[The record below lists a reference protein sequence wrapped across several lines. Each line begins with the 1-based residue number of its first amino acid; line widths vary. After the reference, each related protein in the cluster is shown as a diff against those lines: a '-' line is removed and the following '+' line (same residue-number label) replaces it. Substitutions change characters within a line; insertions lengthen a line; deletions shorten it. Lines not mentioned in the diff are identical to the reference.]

1 MKNRKENGG
10 SKSFTFIYS
19 LSYRFIE
26 TYCDVL
32 KNKERINR

>member
-19 LSYRFIE
+19 LSKRFIE
-26 TYCDVL
+26 TYCNVL
-32 KNKERINR
+32 KNKEKE